1 MGPNA
6 GQALLNQLRNA
17 QQAPPQQQVRPEQL
31 TGAGAALLAQLQAAS
46 RDLQP
51 PHQQQPNMVQ
61 QPNAAGANLLA
72 QLQARAQQQQ
82 QAGLQAG
89 GLTNPGMN
97 LLAQLQRVSAGL
109 PSGGELVT
117 LQAMPRDVNLPCL
130 TGVVL
135 PIAGC
140 SHLQV
145 CIPAPVRLWHVIAG
159 R

>member
-1 MGPNA
+1 MQGLTFSVHVRPGLPQMAPNA

-72 QLQARAQQQQ
+72 QLQDPSPAAA
-82 QAGLQAG
+82 AGWASGWRPDQSWHEP
-89 GLTNPGMN
+89 PGT
-97 LLAQLQRVSAGL
+97 AAAS
-109 PSGGELVT
+109 
-117 LQAMPRDVNLPCL
+117 
-130 TGVVL
+130 
-135 PIAGC
+135 
-140 SHLQV
+140 V
-145 CIPAPVRLWHVIAG
+145 CRPAFWR
-159 R
+159 